1 MLHNRFDQF
10 KKIKTWA
17 DKQAGQKM
25 LLRTFGSRLGSF
37 LNKSGHRVKLKITRS
52 KELDKDDWCFGAEYD
67 PALDEVGQKPFRLNF
82 IINHERVVPWEI
94 TKKDSQELS
103 LCLLETLV
111 HEYQHLKQYRA
122 RGYVNLKHKYKGP
135 RPAIDDNSEIDYLSN
150 PDELDAYSE
159 NIATRLYIEKDI
171 LDITRDKEHWDLHTY
186 YKAFGKE
193 HPVTKELKSLIE
205 SKLITIR
212 EKENVKSNRNNVRR
226 RVGNGRN

>member
-1 MLHNRFDQF
+1 
-10 KKIKTWA
+10 
-17 DKQAGQKM
+17 M
-25 LLRTFGSRLGSF
+25 LLRTFCSRLSGF
-37 LNKSGHRVKLKITRS
+37 LNRSGHRVKLKIVRD
-52 KELDKDDWCFGAEYD
+52 KELEKNDWTIGAEYD
-67 PALDEVGQKPFRLNF
+67 PALDEIGQKPFRLNF
-82 IINHERVVPWEI
+82 IINHDRIVPWEI
-94 TKKDSQELS
+94 TKEDCQELS

-135 RPAIDDNSEIDYLSN
+135 RPVIDDNSEVDYLSN

-159 NIATRLYIEKDI
+159 NIATRLYIERDM
-171 LDITRDKEHWDLHTY
+171 LNITRDKEHWDLHTY

>member
-1 MLHNRFDQF
+1 
-10 KKIKTWA
+10 
-17 DKQAGQKM
+17 M
-25 LLRTFGSRLGSF
+25 LLRTFCSRLSGF
-37 LNKSGHRVKLKITRS
+37 LNRSGHRVKLKIVRD
-52 KELDKDDWCFGAEYD
+52 KELEKNDWTIGAEYD
-67 PALDEVGQKPFRLNF
+67 PALDEIGQKPFRLNF
-82 IINHERVVPWEI
+82 IINHDRIVPWEI
-94 TKKDSQELS
+94 TKEDCQELS
-103 LCLLETLV
+103 LCLLETIV
-111 HEYQHLKQYRA
+111 QEYQHLKQNRA

-135 RPAIDDNSEIDYLSN
+135 RPVIDDNSEVDYLSN

-159 NIATRLYIEKDI
+159 NIATRLYIERDM
-171 LDITRDKEHWDLHTY
+171 LNITRDKEHWDLHTY